1 MASAGRI
8 ERIAIVGGGTAGWIA
23 ASLLARQLGA
33 SCRIELIES
42 PDIPTIGVGE
52 ATIPGILEFLRL
64 LRIDQNDFVAEVQAT
79 YKLGIQFIDWHHIG
93 HRYWHPFGA
102 FGVGIDRLPFHH
114 FWHKARALGVPEEQ
128 KNRLNLEIAMAE
140 AGKFIFPQNTLG
152 IAQNLRYALHFDAG
166 RVAGYLRRYA
176 EALGVRRLERNVAG
190 ATLREDGFIDEI
202 VLTDGGR
209 IKADLYIDCTGFRGL
224 LIEQTL
230 RTGYV
235 DWSHLLPN
243 DRAVAVQVPN
253 KIPRPPYTIASAR
266 SAGWHWR
273 IPLQHRVGTGYVY
286 SSSHVSD
293 AAAMDDLL
301 SMAGSELLTEPRVI
315 RFVTGHRKQFWSR
328 NCVALGLASGF
339 IEPLESTSIQ
349 LIVSGLYNLL
359 DHFPDMTFD
368 PVNIADYNA
377 QVIWEFERVRDFI
390 LLHYCTT
397 ARSDSE
403 YWRACQQLE
412 LPEDLAARMDLYR
425 RTGRIYPK
433 RYELFVEWSWFFVM
447 DGMGLRPRDYDP
459 LVDGYDFEQVK
470 RIFEEV
476 RSRIA
481 ADVAAAPSH
490 DSFFRPVAGQNVQPA
505 MNWK

>member
-1 MASAGRI
+1 MASSGRI
-8 ERIAIVGGGTAGWIA
+8 ERIAIVGGGTAGWVA
-23 ASLLARQLGA
+23 ASLLARQLGT

-42 PDIPTIGVGE
+42 ADIPTIGVGE

-79 YKLGIQFIDWHHIG
+79 YKLGIQFTDWHHIG

-102 FGVGIDRLPFHH
+102 FGTGIDRLPFHH
-114 FWHKARALGVPEEQ
+114 FWLKARALGLPEEE
-128 KNRLNLEIAMAE
+128 KHRLNLEIAMAE
-140 AGKFIFPQNTLG
+140 AGKFIFPQNRLG

-230 RTGYV
+230 ETGYV
-235 DWSHLLPN
+235 DWSHLLLN

-253 KIPRPPYTIASAR
+253 KLPRPPYTIASAR
-266 SAGWHWR
+266 PAGWHWR

-286 SSSHVSD
+286 SSGHVSD
-293 AAAMDDLL
+293 AAALDDLL
-301 SMAGSELLTEPRVI
+301 GMAGTELLTEPRVI
-315 RFVTGHRKQFWSR
+315 RFVTGHRKQFWNR

-349 LIVSGLYNLL
+349 LIVSGVYNLL
-359 DHFPDMTFD
+359 DHFPDATFD

-397 ARSDSE
+397 TRADSE
-403 YWRACQQLE
+403 YWRACQRLE
-412 LPEDLAARMDLYR
+412 LPDDLVARMDLYR

-447 DGMGLRPRDYDP
+447 DGMGIRPRDYDP
-459 LVDGYDFEQVK
+459 LVDAYDFAQVK
-470 RIFEEV
+470 RIIDEV

-490 DSFFRPVAGQNVQPA
+490 DSFFHST
-505 MNWK
+505 

>member
-1 MASAGRI
+1 
-8 ERIAIVGGGTAGWIA
+8 
-23 ASLLARQLGA
+23 
-33 SCRIELIES
+33 
-42 PDIPTIGVGE
+42 VGE

-64 LRIDQNDFVAEVQAT
+64 LRIDQNDFVAEVRAS
-79 YKLGIQFIDWHHIG
+79 YKLGIQFIDWHHVG

-102 FGVGIDRLPFHH
+102 FGAGIDRLPFHH
-114 FWHKARALGVPEEQ
+114 FWLKARALGLPEEE
-128 KNRLNLEIAMAE
+128 KNRLSLEISMAE

-166 RVAGYLRRYA
+166 LVARYLRRYA

-230 RTGYV
+230 GTGYV

-253 KIPRPPYTIASAR
+253 RLPRPPYTIASAR

-301 SMAGSELLTEPRVI
+301 SMAGPELLTEPRVI
-315 RFVTGHRKQFWSR
+315 RFVTGHRKQFWNR

-359 DHFPDMTFD
+359 DHFPDATFD

-397 ARSDSE
+397 ARTDSE
-403 YWRACQQLE
+403 YWRACQRLQL
-412 LPEDLAARMDLYR
+412 PDDLVARIDLYR
-425 RTGRIYPK
+425 RTGRIYAK

-447 DGMGLRPRDYDP
+447 DGMGIRPRDYDP
-459 LVDGYDFEQVK
+459 LVDAYDFAQVK
-470 RIFEEV
+470 RVIDEV

-481 ADVAAAPSH
+481 ADVAAVPSH
-490 DSFFRPVAGQNVQPA
+490 DSFFPSTAREALPPA
-505 MNWK
+505 RAL